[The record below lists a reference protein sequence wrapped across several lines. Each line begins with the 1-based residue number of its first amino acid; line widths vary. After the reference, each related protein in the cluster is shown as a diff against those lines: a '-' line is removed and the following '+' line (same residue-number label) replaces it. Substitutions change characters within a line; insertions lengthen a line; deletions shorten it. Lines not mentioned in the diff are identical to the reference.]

1 MPIFRREY
9 ESKKHVSII
18 PEFRK
23 KQHLFNK
30 KTIFS
35 GRGLV
40 IISVVLIIVG
50 YIFFQYSS
58 LIFAPGITI
67 FSPKENATISGNVV
81 EVRGKTDPY
90 AQVSV
95 NGEEVYVALDGTF
108 KKSVYQFSGNN
119 KIKIVAKNRFGKQS
133 EKAVNV
139 IVE

>member
-1 MPIFRREY
+1 M
-9 ESKKHVSII
+9 
-18 PEFRK
+18 
-23 KQHLFNK
+23 
-30 KTIFS
+30 
-35 GRGLV
+35 
-40 IISVVLIIVG
+40 
-50 YIFFQYSS
+50 
-58 LIFAPGITI
+58 
-67 FSPKENATISGNVV
+67 
-81 EVRGKTDPY
+81 RGKTDPY